1 MTYPAQNPP
10 PTPAPVQMSAQRNT
24 IGLIALI
31 CAIAGFILAC
41 IPGALIAG
49 WILLPIS
56 FILGLVSLFQKGHTR
71 WQGITAIVLS
81 IVGTAVAVLVFLVVA
96 SNALDDAL
104 GTSSDTVVSST
115 TDSASTDGA
124 GSNSNGKAPTGT
136 DTGTRENPA
145 ALGSEISSDEWKVVV
160 NSVTFD
166 ATAEVIAENPFNDS
180 PADGDEYILINYT
193 VTYVG
198 DDPDGGMPAFVT
210 VNYVTADGVTID
222 GSDTL
227 AVAPDEID
235 TLTTLY
241 NGGSVTG
248 NEAIAVP
255 SASAQDGVLAVQPG
269 LLANKAFVA
278 VK

>member
-10 PTPAPVQMSAQRNT
+10 PAPAPVQPSAQRNT

-31 CAIAGFILAC
+31 CAVAGFILAC
-41 IPGALIAG
+41 IPGVLIVG

-56 FILGLVSLFQKGHTR
+56 FILGLVSLFQKGRTR
-71 WQGITAIVLS
+71 WQGITAIILS
-81 IVGTAVAVLVFLVVA
+81 IVGTVVAALVFLVVV
-96 SNALDDAL
+96 SNAVDDAF
-104 GTSSDTVVSST
+104 GTSSDTVVSSATDSTT
-115 TDSASTDGA
+115 TDDADSSD
-124 GSNSNGKAPTGT
+124 SDQAPTGT
-136 DTGTRENPA
+136 DTVTRENPA
-145 ALGSEISSDEWKVVV
+145 ALGSEISSDEWKVVI

-166 ATAEVIAENPFNDS
+166 ATSEVVAENPFNDP
-180 PADGDEYILINYT
+180 PADGYEYILINYT

-198 DDPDGGMPAFVT
+198 DDPDGDMPAFVT

-222 GSDTL
+222 GTDTL

-255 SASAQDGVLAVQPG
+255 SASARDGVLAVQPG
-269 LLANKAFVA
+269 LLADTVFVA